1 MHQELQRAI
10 ETAGLSRSRLARKV
24 GVSVKTVD
32 RWVSDPSR
40 VPHPRTRGEVAS
52 ALGVDADML
61 WPKIRGFV
69 PGPDREIVATY
80 PYRNACPT
88 AVWSR
93 LFDGAK
99 REITYAGYTNYFI
112 WQEQPRMPERLAAKA
127 AAGCAVRFLVGDP
140 ESEVTRRREQIEAV
154 PLTVSTRIQIT
165 LDALSRIEGDD
176 VKARLSDG
184 HIALSVFRFD
194 DEMLVTPHLA
204 NLLGHDS
211 PLLHLRRRGSGG
223 LFDRFAE
230 HVEALWSEA
239 RPVPATA

>member
-1 MHQELQRAI
+1 
-10 ETAGLSRSRLARKV
+10 
-24 GVSVKTVD
+24 
-32 RWVSDPSR
+32 
-40 VPHPRTRGEVAS
+40 
-52 ALGVDADML
+52 ML
-61 WPKIRGFV
+61 WPKIRSV
-69 PGPDREIVATY
+69 VAPGPDREIVATY

-99 REITYAGYTNYFI
+99 RDITYAGYTNYFI
-112 WQEQPRMPERLAAKA
+112 WQEQPRMPERLAAKTE
-127 AAGCAVRFLVGDP
+127 AGCAVRFLVGDP
-140 ESEVTRRREQIEAV
+140 ESEVTRRREAIEAV

-165 LDALSRIEGDD
+165 LDALSRIEDGA
-176 VKARLSDG
+176 VEARLSDQ

-211 PLLHLRRRGSGG
+211 PLLHLRRRGAGG

-230 HVEALWSEA
+230 HVEALWSDA
-239 RPVPATA
+239 RPVTA